1 MLEAKVVEPTAEDF
15 PDPYDKSPESVENL
29 FSRVCWY
36 MGVNRG
42 GLELE
47 IFPDETAELREILP
61 SWSGDGTRPSGLYL
75 QAHEQEKANDDGDG
89 RMVVAIRSTMLNDP
103 MSLVATV
110 AHELGHVILL
120 GRELISPKTPDHEP
134 LTDLVTVFL
143 GLGVFTAN
151 SATRFMQFQDNRHIG
166 WSTQRLGHL
175 PERVFGHALAKFAI
189 EHGEHKPDWARHLLP
204 NVRSDFKRSK
214 RWLEENPH
222 YVPRVEPIGQLPSH
236 ALVARLALQFPRA
249 HSHLGRGGVRRNV
262 WSAADRSAAS
272 GCHKDC
278 GDSRSRLSG

>member
-175 PERVFGHALAKFAI
+175 PSGFSAMRLQSLLSSMASTNPIGRGIFC
-189 EHGEHKPDWARHLLP
+189 PMSARIS
-204 NVRSDFKRSK
+204 NGRSAGSK
-214 RWLEENPH
+214 RTRITSPEWSPLASCPHTRWL
-222 YVPRVEPIGQLPSH
+222 
-236 ALVARLALQFPRA
+236 
-249 HSHLGRGGVRRNV
+249 RG
-262 WSAADRSAAS
+262 
-272 GCHKDC
+272 
-278 GDSRSRLSG
+278 